1 MAESKFYT
9 LMLIPDG
16 TENRKGIR
24 VRQTFFKI
32 IVSIFILLQV
42 SIVIFFLFYG
52 QIINR
57 AAEADKFEKEN
68 ERLKKYQYKVQLLE
82 KNLIE
87 ARDIVT
93 RLTKLAG
100 IDMTFPELPDDSTL
114 FASFDQTRNALVP
127 RSNTTD
133 FSIPSGLPIAGFIS
147 QDFTED
153 DGEHFHP
160 GVDIACAEGLPV
172 LATAKGVVIYADFDS
187 TYGYMVVL
195 KHNDSMTT
203 VYGHNKELLVKVG
216 DNILA
221 GGRVALSGNTGKSTA
236 PHVHYEV
243 RINNKPIDPL
253 GNYTNEKK

>member
-1 MAESKFYT
+1 MAEPKYYT

-24 VRQTFFKI
+24 IRQWFFKF
-32 IVSIFILLQV
+32 VVTFFILLQV
-42 SIVIFFLFYG
+42 SIIVFFLFYG
-52 QIINR
+52 KIVTR
-57 AAEADKFEKEN
+57 AAEADAFEKEN
-68 ERLKKYQYKVQLLE
+68 ERLVKYQYKVQLLE

-100 IDMTFPELPDDSTL
+100 IDISFPELPDDSTL
-114 FASFDQTRNALVP
+114 FASFDKSRNALVP

-133 FSIPSGLPIAGFIS
+133 FSMPSGLPITGFIS
-147 QDFTED
+147 QDFIAEE
-153 DGEHFHP
+153 GAHFHP

-172 LATAKGVVIYADFDS
+172 LATAKGIVLYADFDS
-187 TYGYMVVL
+187 TYGYMVVVE
-195 KHNDSMTT
+195 HNDSTTT
-203 VYGHNKELLVKVG
+203 VYGHNKELLVEVG

-236 PHVHYEV
+236 PHVHYEL

-253 GNYTNEKK
+253 GY

>member
-1 MAESKFYT
+1 MSEPKYYT

-16 TENRKGIR
+16 TENRKGIK
-24 VRQTFFKI
+24 VRQNLFKI
-32 IVSIFILLQV
+32 VVSVFILLQV
-42 SIVIFFLFYG
+42 SILVFFLFYG
-52 QIINR
+52 KIVTR
-57 AAEADKFEKEN
+57 ATQADALEKEN

-82 KNLIE
+82 KNLLE

-100 IDMTFPELPDDSTL
+100 IDFTFPEIPDDSTL
-114 FASFDQTRNALVP
+114 FATYDLNKNALTQ
-127 RSNTTD
+127 RSNSSD
-133 FSIPSGLPIAGFIS
+133 FSQPSGLPVAGFIS
-147 QDFTED
+147 QDFITD
-153 DGEHFHP
+153 DGQHFHP

-172 LATAKGVVIYADFDS
+172 LATAKGQVIYADFDS

-195 KHNDSMTT
+195 QHNDSVTT
-203 VYGHNKELLVKVG
+203 VYGHNKELLVSVG

-243 RINNKPIDPL
+243 RINNEPINPL
-253 GNYTNEKK
+253 GK